1 MTEEERKKYIKE
13 VYELC
18 GIDSVLII
26 NHKGQLERL
35 YCPFVVVAIRDIGDL
50 KKGLKYGVIAVKL
63 SPELIDVYIVKLK
76 AYYHFNFRL
85 LGRIEPNSFG

>member
-1 MTEEERKKYIKE
+1 MTEEERRKYIKE

-18 GIDSVLII
+18 GIDSVLVI
-26 NHKGQLERL
+26 NQKVELERI

-50 KKGLKYGVIAVKL
+50 RKGLKYVVIAVKL
-63 SPELIDVYIVKLK
+63 SPELIDVYIVKFK

-85 LGRIEPNSFG
+85 IGRIEPNTFV